1 MDVKVK
7 TKQTLDLAIHAPD
20 EKPRFDEVGQT
31 EKSVDDATRSVPR
44 LQDSAEQGE
53 DERE

>member
-20 EKPRFDEVGQT
+20 EEPQFDEVGQT
-31 EKSVDDATRSVPR
+31 EKSVVDATHLVPR
-44 LQDSAEQGE
+44 PQDSAEQGK
-53 DERE
+53 DECE

>member
-20 EKPRFDEVGQT
+20 EEPRFDEVGQ
-31 EKSVDDATRSVPR
+31 SDDSC
-44 LQDSAEQGE
+44 DD
-53 DERE
+53 DESDANT